1 MDAAYEKYFSSSG
14 SGKTG
19 IEDGGRTETPSRQKR
34 QRSPQ
39 RARRN
44 LVQELEESAA
54 ELNSSV
60 QDQRQALDNA
70 LAAGRLLLKRKAE
83 KRVEALRRLKELAAQ
98 SIEDVDQHAAEVINA
113 LIVNKDNP
121 EKVASII
128 EEEEPVS
135 AVIDRVA
142 KAVASD
148 QPIEPREIEKL
159 EQAAQEKAIPEER
172 QAAAQAL
179 RTIRADGPVQQVP
192 PPPNEEEVM
201 LRAFHRELT
210 AIVKRALAPLVT
222 FASMVGVKMNQQ
234 DFRMMLSFHQD
245 QPSIEVR
252 LERVVEWAPT
262 MDSYIAA
269 NAPSLGRPFLTAF
282 ARHFGRLYALQ
293 GPLITVQ
300 NRIPF
305 GLGDVRD
312 IQRTAAS
319 GYSLDTLRETY
330 NNSRELAQQ
339 DPQNEQFKR
348 DAENALRAYTAA
360 RLLNEVSQA
369 GNELFVDFSPA
380 WCWELLSVTIFQKL
394 LSMSSMAA
402 IEAAHSVVQRIPGCA
417 SFGIKELILST
428 DVNDQFAFL
437 VASQFLSASEGFATT
452 RGRVKRNNAYINI
465 MHMRHALASQVHTCQ
480 VWFEI
485 HVRRVPSTLPR
496 KFDEERA
503 RLFPGGVGEPA
514 DGDLDNFRNQLPK
527 WELAFFK

>member
-1 MDAAYEKYFSSSG
+1 MDAAYDKYFSSSSSGGG

-19 IEDGGRTETPSRQKR
+19 IEDGRTETPSRQKR

-54 ELNSSV
+54 ELNNNSSV
-60 QDQRQALDNA
+60 QDQRHALDNA

-83 KRVEALRRLKELAAQ
+83 KRIEALRRLQEQ
-98 SIEDVDQHAAEVINA
+98 SIEDVDQHAAEVINE
-113 LIVNKDNP
+113 LIINKDNP

-135 AVIDRVA
+135 AVLDRVA

-179 RTIRADGPVQQVP
+179 RTIRAEAPVQ

-210 AIVKRALAPLVT
+210 AIMKRALAPLVT

-234 DFRMMLSFHQD
+234 DFRMMLSYQQD
-245 QPSIEVR
+245 QPSLEVR

-262 MDSYIAA
+262 MDAYIAA
-269 NAPSLGRPFLTAF
+269 NAPYLGRTFLTAF

-293 GPLITVQ
+293 GPSIIVQ

-319 GYSLDTLRETY
+319 GYNLDTLRETY

-339 DPQNEQFKR
+339 DPQNEQFRR

-360 RLLNEVSQA
+360 RLLNQVSQA

-394 LSMSSMAA
+394 LSMSSLAA
-402 IEAAHSVVQRIPGCA
+402 IEAAHSVVQRIPGCD

-437 VASQFLSASEGFATT
+437 VASHFLTSSEGVATT
-452 RGRVKRNNAYINI
+452 RGRVKKNGVYMNI
-465 MHMRHALASQVHTCQ
+465 MHMRSALASQIHACQ

-485 HVRRVPSTLPR
+485 HVRKVPSTLPR

-514 DGDLDNFRNQLPK
+514 DGDFDNFRNQLPR